1 MRFGGVETG
10 GTKMVCAV
18 GNEEGIILDKI
29 VIPTG
34 MPDETMKHV
43 FDWFRDK
50 KIQSIGLA
58 CFGPLDLCRS
68 SKTYGC
74 IMDTPKEGW
83 AYYNIVKTAEETL
96 HIPVGFDTD
105 VNGSMLGEAVF
116 GAAKGKTDAL
126 YLTIGTGIG
135 AGILSNGKLVHG
147 MMHPEAGH
155 ILLNRVPRDTYQ
167 GKCRFHKNCFEGL
180 ASGPAIQDRWGK
192 MAYELAD
199 RDDVWEMEADY
210 IAQALTSYIFILSPQ
225 IIILG
230 GGVMHQRQLLPLI
243 REKVMKYI
251 NGYVKT
257 DQLADMEH
265 YIVAETLHDDQGILG
280 ALLLAVNAL
289 NK

>member
-1 MRFGGVETG
+1 
-10 GTKMVCAV
+10 MVCAV
-18 GNEEGIILDKI
+18 GNEEGNILDKI